1 MKLLAMFDG
10 REDRPGFSVA
20 EILIVLAIGIV
31 MLAAGVALSSR
42 FFTSSQLNDID
53 AQLAQT
59 LRTAAQRS
67 AARYNTAAHGVYV
80 ASDQF
85 ILYQGSTYATRDTS
99 LDRITTVASGVTLS
113 TSIPGSDIRFTIGTG
128 VPTAT
133 GTVSVVHDVDGTRTI
148 EIRESGFIASL

>member
-1 MKLLAMFDG
+1 MSNDSS
-10 REDRPGFSVA
+10 DRQGFTIV

-31 MLAAGVALSSR
+31 LLAAAVALTSR

-67 AARYNTAAHGVYV
+67 EARYNSTAHGVYI

-85 ILYQGSTYATRDTS
+85 VLYQGATYATRNTS
-99 LDRITTVASGVTLS
+99 FDRVTTVASGVVLS
-113 TSIPGSDIRFTIGTG
+113 TSIAGDDIQFMVGTG
-128 VPTAT
+128 LPVAT
-133 GTVSVVHDVDGTRTI
+133 GTVSIVHDVDGTRTV
-148 EIRESGFIASL
+148 EIHTSGFIESL